1 MTEAGNDLVETVPMP
16 AAIAEVLEAFLA
28 EHHVES
34 PSEVVSPGDQVWV
47 RILEIDE
54 SRRRI
59 SLSVK
64 RAESQNLPL
73 RDLMPPE
80 LTGEATR
87 EAAPDDVPDL
97 DVSEEVFPE
106 TPPAS
111 EAQPEPGE
119 DETQE

>member
-1 MTEAGNDLVETVPMP
+1 E
-16 AAIAEVLEAFLA
+16 LA

-80 LTGEATR
+80 LTGESEA
-87 EAAPDDVPDL
+87 EAAPDEVPDL
-97 DVSEEVFPE
+97 DVSEEVFPAQ
-106 TPPAS
+106 PPAS
-111 EAQPEPGE
+111 ESAPGTGDEPIE
-119 DETQE
+119 DAEG